1 MKNLRIIA
9 AMAFA
14 GVVSSA
20 LAAEASSAAPL
31 QSQIDAAAPG
41 ATIHV
46 PAGVHEGNLIIN
58 KPLRLVGERG
68 AEIRG
73 TGRGKVIEITA
84 PDVTVDGFLI
94 SNSGRSLMAD
104 DAAIHISAD
113 RATIANNRIEDS
125 LHGIYL
131 KKANDCRITGN
142 TIIGTAVAS
151 NEDTSAP
158 GDGPENCDATPL
170 LNGPGNGIH
179 QWSCS
184 RTLLENNTITRT
196 RDGIY
201 FYFTDHCLIK
211 DNVVTQVRYGLHYMY
226 SDDNVFEGNRF
237 SENAG
242 GAAVMLSERLTI
254 RDNDFI
260 DNRGGR
266 AMGLI
271 LLSVDDSLIENN
283 RIERNS
289 LGLSLNQCNGNRL
302 IGNTID
308 SNHLG
313 LMFNGNSDV
322 NSFSANS
329 FRHNLYPVEMN
340 GDSGTT
346 RWELAGVGNRW
357 DNVAP
362 VDFNADGISDLPH
375 RELDVLGYLRRN
387 FPPIGL
393 LADSPALRLLR
404 FAHQRAA
411 IPGFNAIQDNAPLL
425 GTAPAASAT
434 QPTP

>member
-1 MKNLRIIA
+1 MA
-9 AMAFA
+9 ALAFVGA
-14 GVVSSA
+14 VNSA
-20 LAAEASSAAPL
+20 LA
-31 QSQIDAAAPG
+31 IDASFSSLQAQVDAATPG
-41 ATIHV
+41 AILRI
-46 PAGVHEGNLIIN
+46 PAGVHEGNLVIN
-58 KPLRLVGERG
+58 KPLHLLGETG
-68 AEIRG
+68 AKIRG
-73 TGRGKVIEITA
+73 TGQGKTIEITA
-84 PDVTVDGFLI
+84 PDVTIENLQI
-94 SNSGRSLMAD
+94 SHSGRNLMAD
-104 DAAIHISAD
+104 DAAIHITAD
-113 RATIANNRIEDS
+113 RASILNNRIKDS

-131 KKANDCRITGN
+131 KKVNDCRIIGN
-142 TIIGTAVAS
+142 TIIGIAVNS
-151 NEDTSAP
+151 EEDASAP
-158 GDGPENCDATPL
+158 GDGLENCDAAAP

-179 QWSCS
+179 QWSSS
-184 RTLLENNTITRT
+184 RTLMENNTITRT
-196 RDGIY
+196 RDGMY

-211 DNVVTQVRYGLHYMY
+211 NNTVSHVRYGLHYMY

-266 AMGLI
+266 ATGLI

-289 LGLSLNQCNGNRL
+289 QGLSLNQCNGNRL
-302 IGNTID
+302 IGNRVD
-308 SNHLG
+308 GNHLG
-313 LMFNGNSDV
+313 LHFNGNSDV
-322 NSFSANS
+322 NSFSSNS
-329 FRHNLYPVEMN
+329 FRRNMYPVEMN
-340 GDSGTT
+340 GDSGST

-387 FPPIGL
+387 FPPVGL

-411 IPGFNAIQDNAPLL
+411 ILGFNTIQDNAPLL
-425 GTAPAASAT
+425 GTAPAASH
-434 QPTP
+434 PTP

>member
-1 MKNLRIIA
+1 MRVLPVIIA
-9 AMAFA
+9 
-14 GVVSSA
+14 VA
-20 LAAEASSAAPL
+20 LAGPAGSVPAAQGAPSSL
-31 QSQIDAAAPG
+31 QQQIDVAAPG
-41 ATIHV
+41 ETLRI
-46 PAGVHEGNLIIN
+46 PAGVHEGNVVIN
-58 KPLRLVGERG
+58 KPLHLIGENG

-73 TGRGKVIEITA
+73 SGRGKTIEVTA
-84 PDVTVDGFLI
+84 PDVTIEGLHI
-94 SNSGRSLMAD
+94 SNSGRNLMTD
-104 DAAIHISAD
+104 DAAIHVSAD
-113 RATIANNRIEDS
+113 RATIINNHIEDS

-131 KKANDCRITGN
+131 RKVNDCRVIGN
-142 TIIGTAVAS
+142 TIVGTAVAA
-151 NEDTSAP
+151 NQDMTEP
-158 GDGPENCDATPL
+158 GDALENCDAAAP

-196 RDGIY
+196 RDGMY
-201 FYFTDHCLIK
+201 FYFSDHGLIK
-211 DNVVTQVRYGLHYMY
+211 NNTVTNVRYGLHYMY
-226 SDDNVFEGNRF
+226 SDDNVFEGNSF
-237 SENAG
+237 SKNAG

-254 RDNDFI
+254 RNNDFT

-266 AMGLI
+266 ATGLI

-289 LGLSLNQCNGNRL
+289 QGLSLNQCNRNRI
-302 IGNTID
+302 IGNSVD
-308 SNHLG
+308 GNHLG
-313 LMFNGNSDV
+313 LHFNGNSDS
-322 NSFSANS
+322 NGFSANS

-340 GDSGTT
+340 GDSGST

-375 RELDVLGYLRRN
+375 RELDMLGYLRRE
-387 FPPIGL
+387 FPAVGL

-411 IPGFNAIQDNAPLL
+411 IPGFNTIQDNAPLL
-425 GTAPAASAT
+425 GSSPAENILRAT
-434 QPTP
+434 P